1 MGKKIIF
8 IFIALVLLMVGGCF
22 FGAVSAV
29 GFRDSEAPTKA
40 NSLLVLDLQGLIID
54 GGEFLKTLRKHID
67 DDRVKGLVV
76 RIDSP
81 GGVVGASQEIYTAL
95 KRVRDKH
102 KKPVVVSCRSL
113 AASGAYYAALG
124 ATRIFTNPG
133 AMLGSIGV
141 LIEFANLENLYEWAK
156 MDRYSITTGPYKDS
170 GADYRRMRPDERVLF
185 QNLLGDVHE
194 QFKKAIVEGRK
205 LSVDLVEQYSD
216 GRVFTGEQA
225 VELGF
230 ADDLGTFQDAVDAA
244 AKLAKIEG
252 KPNLFEP
259 DEKSSWLDL
268 ALEMVQPGASWRAQ
282 ALKTFQLQL
291 KFLAQPM
298 YVLPSAIK

>member
-1 MGKKIIF
+1 MAF
-8 IFIALVLLMVGGCF
+8 VFVALALFVMAGCF
-22 FGAVSAV
+22 WGTVSSLSLSLR
-29 GFRDSEAPTKA
+29 GPHEPSKN
-40 NSLLVLDLQGLIID
+40 NSLLVLSLQGLIID
-54 GGEFLKTLRKHID
+54 GSDFLEKLRDHID
-67 DDRVKGLVV
+67 DDRIKGLVV
-76 RIDSP
+76 RVDSP
-81 GGVVGASQEIYTAL
+81 GGVVGASQELYLAL
-95 KRVRDKH
+95 KRVREKL
-102 KKPVVVSCRSL
+102 KKPVVVACRSL

-141 LIEFANLENLYEWAK
+141 LIEFANLENLYDWARV
-156 MDRYSITTGPYKDS
+156 DRYSITTGPYKDS

-205 LSVDLVEQYSD
+205 LSLDLVEQYSD

-230 ADDLGTFQDAVDAA
+230 ADELGTFQDAVDAA

-252 KPNLFEP
+252 EPHLFEP
-259 DEKSSWLDL
+259 EDEDSWFDL
-268 ALEMVQPGASWRAQ
+268 AFESLRPGASLQAQ
-282 ALKTFQLQL
+282 TLSLLQNKM
-291 KFLAQPM
+291 KFLARPM